1 MGEIN
6 VNYSYPDNPDFDY
19 VAMMERIN
27 LDEEKNEDL
36 YRGKGFIVSSPKK
49 SIKKDIKDPDGI
61 FSTRF
66 GQKLEDLNPYMD
78 RYKCDCGYMRSRINN
93 GLECP
98 NCHTLVKYVGDDYSY
113 FGWKV
118 LKKHYII
125 HPNLYKSID
134 FFFGPGQKSDKEKRS
149 KLYNIINYAGK
160 TDIDGHEADIEE
172 TPPDQPYYGLGMM
185 DFYTKFDEI
194 MDYYLTKYPKKQEYY
209 DDIMANR
216 DKVFIQ
222 SIPVFTTHLR
232 PSDITDSSLFY
243 EPINGIYN
251 MINKFVHEI
260 NKDKTRM
267 DNKKKLKND
276 LLFKLQQEYMN
287 LYVEI
292 EAILSGKKG
301 KLRSLVGGRSNFSSR
316 AIIVQ
321 DPSLRI
327 DQITL
332 PYTELVITQQ
342 QKIINILHKSYNIS
356 FNEAYKIWEKAKVKK
371 DERVAEIINA
381 LIKSTP
387 EGLPVLLNRN
397 PTIALGGILQMF
409 CIGMT
414 DTLTIGIPLQILKFL
429 AADFDGDSLNI
440 FHIINNAFFM
450 RAFQVF
456 NPRNSMYI
464 SRNNGTFNLDACVQR
479 DTIINANTLLY
490 LGRDNYNKEQLNN
503 CRRLKQKCKEY
514 YCS

>member
-19 VAMMERIN
+19 VAMMERLN
-27 LDEEKNEDL
+27 LDEEKSNDL

-61 FSTRF
+61 FSTKF

-125 HPNLYKSID
+125 HPNLYKSLD
-134 FFFGPGQKSDKEKRS
+134 FFFGPGQKSDKDKRS
-149 KLYNIINYAGK
+149 KLYNIINFAGK
-160 TDIDGHEADIEE
+160 TDIDGHEEQLEE
-172 TPPDQPYYGLGMM
+172 TPPDQPYYGLGMI
-185 DFYTKFDEI
+185 DFYNKFDEI
-194 MDYYLTKYPKKQEYY
+194 MDYYLAKYPKKQDYY
-209 DDIMANR
+209 DDIMENR
-216 DKVFIQ
+216 DKVFIR

-260 NKDKTRM
+260 NKDKTKM

-287 LYVEI
+287 LYAEI

-356 FNEAYKIWEKAKVKK
+356 YNEAYKIWEKAKVKK
-371 DERVAEIINA
+371 DERVVEIINA

-414 DTLTIGIPLQILKFL
+414 DTLTIGIPLQILKLL
-429 AADFDGDSLNI
+429 AADFDGVMDTQRIQQCVRSQGLIAGNGS
-440 FHIINNAFFM
+440 
-450 RAFQVF
+450 RA
-456 NPRNSMYI
+456 
-464 SRNNGTFNLDACVQR
+464 
-479 DTIINANTLLY
+479 LY
-490 LGRDNYNKEQLNN
+490 
-503 CRRLKQKCKEY
+503 
-514 YCS
+514 